1 VSSADRPS
9 SGSDRGSSDRLVSA
23 LKKHE
28 SERAVS
34 DRWSR
39 FERLEKLGSGGMA
52 IVFRARERETGRE
65 VAIKQLLSPSP
76 QALQRLRQEAL
87 ALGRLSH
94 PNIVTVH
101 ELLESPPAI
110 VMELVPGRSLGALER
125 RGDQDLRTLIGLLA
139 KIARAVDHAHASGVI
154 HRDLKPEN
162 ILVTDSLEPKVAD
175 FGIACLEDEA
185 TRLTRTGTVVGTL
198 AYMSPEQAAGR
209 PHDVDARTDVYALG
223 AILYEVLAGRPPHR
237 GETPTEMIR
246 AIVLDRP
253 VPPRRLRGNVPA
265 KLEAIALRALEKE
278 RDDRYP
284 TAEELALDL
293 ESWLAG
299 EDEAPR
305 RSAWRLAP
313 VAAAVALVAFVLV
326 ALLARAPR
334 APAPK
339 DDAAPDPPVS
349 RGVDPDDLEARLRS
363 GDATAELEAVARDP
377 RRAPLLRRL
386 ASSAAVLPLA
396 ALERGAERAAPECRD
411 ALRVLEAVALVASG
425 SDAGSKRALALV
437 RGARYDGA
445 AAALFDAALA
455 VERVREAIAR
465 LGTADYMASSSFHFG
480 EDALSKLEPLGTRPE
495 LLAGAVA
502 PLAPEC
508 REAVLRWSLNTRRL
522 DGFDEALRNVAALGK
537 NLARIPAEVA
547 VAYLA
552 FHRSGSG
559 ELGDPAELVAR
570 ATEARDPLLAANA
583 YLVAILDW
591 TELSREPARCARD
604 TDAAE
609 RALATSLAG
618 GLSEL
623 ERGSALA
630 DRWCLAHLALFRA
643 VKEAYAARP
652 DERGAA
658 LERAA
663 TAGDRALAVLD
674 GAPPTPLDVAADAHR
689 ALALKLVLGD
699 LEGARKV
706 VRINQE
712 DPLYVLREGSTDA
725 RALEASMTRLV
736 ESTTSL
742 LARRTGLAVRARA
755 REVLGKAALAAEDE
769 ESVSGWAAPSD
780 VWLDSLAASK
790 MVTR

>member
-1 VSSADRPS
+1 MSSADRPS
-9 SGSDRGSSDRLVSA
+9 SGSDQGSSDRLVSA
-23 LKKHE
+23 LRRHE

-52 IVFRARERETGRE
+52 VVYRARERATGRE
-65 VAIKQLLSPSP
+65 VAIKQLLSPTP
-76 QALQRLRQEAL
+76 QALQRLKLEAR

-94 PNIVTVH
+94 PNIVGVH
-101 ELLESPPAI
+101 ELLESPPGI
-110 VMELVPGRSLGALER
+110 VMELVAGESLGALER
-125 RGDQDLRTLIGLLA
+125 RGGRDLRSMIGLLA
-139 KIARAVDHAHASGVI
+139 KVARAVEHAHACGVI

-162 ILVTDSLEPKVAD
+162 ILVTGSLEPKVAD

-185 TRLTRTGTVVGTL
+185 TRLTRTGTLVGTL

-223 AILYEVLAGRPPHR
+223 AILYELLAGQPPHR
-237 GETPTEMIR
+237 GDTPTELVR

-253 VPPRRLRGNVPA
+253 VPPRRLQVRVPE
-265 KLEAIALRALEKE
+265 KLEAIALRALEKD
-278 RDDRYP
+278 RDARYQ
-284 TAEELALDL
+284 TAVDLALDL

-299 EDEAPR
+299 EGEVPR
-305 RSAWRLAP
+305 SRWRLAP
-313 VAAAVALVAFVLV
+313 VVTAVALGGAVLV
-326 ALLARAPR
+326 VLLTRGES

-339 DDAAPDPPVS
+339 DVAPDRVVN
-349 RGVDPDDLEARLRS
+349 RGADPDGLEARLRA
-363 GDATAELEAVARDP
+363 GDAAGELEAAARDP

-396 ALERGAERAAPECRD
+396 ALETERAAPECRD
-411 ALRVLEAVALVASG
+411 ALRVLEAVALIASG
-425 SDAGSKRALALV
+425 SGADSKRALALV

-445 AAALFDAALA
+445 AAALFDAVLA
-455 VERVREAIAR
+455 VERVRDALAR
-465 LGTADYMASSSFHFG
+465 EETTDYTATGTFRFG
-480 EDALSKLEPLGTRPE
+480 DDALSKLEPLQARPE

-502 PLAPEC
+502 PLAPAC
-508 REAVLRWSLNTRRL
+508 REAVLRWALKTRRL
-522 DGFDEALRNVAALGK
+522 DGFDLALRNVAALGR
-537 NLARIPAEVA
+537 NLERIPPEVA

-552 FHRSGSG
+552 FRSGSG
-559 ELGDPAELVAR
+559 ELGDPAELVAQ

-583 YLVAILDW
+583 YLVAVLDW
-591 TELSREPARCARD
+591 TELSRELARCAID

-630 DRWCLAHLALFRA
+630 DRWCLAHLALIRA
-643 VKEAYAARP
+643 VRAAQAAPP

-663 TAGDRALAVLD
+663 KAADRVLAVLR
-674 GAPPTPLDVAADAHR
+674 GAPPVPLDVAADAHR
-689 ALALKLVLGD
+689 AIALKLVLGD

-706 VRINQE
+706 VRINEE
-712 DPLYVLREGSTDA
+712 DPLYLLREESVDA
-725 RALEASMTRLV
+725 RALEASTTRLI

-742 LARRTGLAVRARA
+742 LARQSAYALRARA
-755 REVLGKAALAAEDE
+755 REMLGEAALAAGDKEA
-769 ESVSGWAAPSD
+769 VSAWAAPSD
-780 VWLDSLAASK
+780 VWLDGLAASK
-790 MVTR
+790 VLAH